1 MALIERIEHTTK
13 AGYWT
18 GAIPLNYRYTAGR
31 AGQKFLAHLKDT
43 GELLA
48 TRSEASGVTYVPP
61 MIYCERTLERIED
74 NYVSLQ
80 ARGTVHAFTVCHET
94 YDGTPKEEPS
104 IVAMIRIDGSDGG
117 LVHWLGDVD
126 ANDVKIGMTVHAVM
140 KPASERKG
148 SVLDI
153 KHFAPAS

>member
-1 MALIERIEHTTK
+1 MSLVERIEHTTE
-13 AGYWT
+13 AGHWK

-31 AGQKFLAHLKDT
+31 AGQKFLTHLRDK

-48 TRSEASGVTYVPP
+48 TTCEDCGVTYTPP
-61 MIYCERTLERIED
+61 MVFCERCLARIED
-74 NYVSLQ
+74 TYEPLP

-94 YDGTPKEEPS
+94 FDGTPKEEPS

-117 LVHWLGDVD
+117 LLHWLGDVD
-126 ANDVKIGMTVHAVM
+126 ANNVEIGMTVHAVM
-140 KPASERKG
+140 KPKSERKG